1 MVEIVNEVEGNAE
14 VGKETPKDLSAENRL
29 EIRGGTE
36 GFFIAIFPFRAAAA
50 LDKVFAQDS
59 EEKEEMETE
68 ESK

>member
-1 MVEIVNEVEGNAE
+1 MVQIVNEVEGDAE

-29 EIRGGTE
+29 ELPGGT
-36 GFFIAIFPFRAAAA
+36 GGYFITIFPFRAAAA

-68 ESK
+68 DNK